1 MEASNDIPLKQRL
14 FWLQMYK
21 AKVTNSKNMVHIQAT
36 ARRLKNQGKQA
47 KHLIFPDIT
56 SLVSQVFSTNPS
68 NAESLL
74 DSLLLQL
81 RLSTLM
87 RSVDM
92 SQVMWGLLRH
102 DNSFYIKT
110 TDKNA
115 KVQLFNVTDPTLHL
129 LLKYL
134 VNHVQHPGLFLFRH
148 LKQPHL
154 YLSAERLAKRVQKF
168 MQAAGINV
176 QVFKSHSLRGATA
189 THLLRQG
196 CDKSWVK
203 TRGGWSSMATLDLY
217 YDRLH
222 QTQDWAQL
230 VQGMP
235 VTPAPAMGEHDLGEY
250 RQTASNAAESAK
262 SAYPEATKEAGGEA
276 DEQEK
281 AALLA
286 VLTAHGI
293 LRLLHGSQICPSCGG
308 PLQMEAS
315 FSCASC
321 SSVFHV
327 RCLHRQ
333 NDDIPSKLC
342 FVCAMKSAAVSET
355 PSATE
360 DPPALPS
367 VQQKPQKTRAKD
379 IIVDVMGVCA
389 QE

>member
-1 MEASNDIPLKQRL
+1 MGKYTEGSEEHWERWLNCTGVSPPLAQRSMVGSSVTDASCPPADHEGEKSVSRSKRSSAAATQLGNPFHSCERLTGAELRGKLRLLEASNDIPLKQRL

-115 KVQLFNVTDPTLHL
+115 KVQLFNVTDPTLRL

-154 YLSAERLAKRVQKF
+154 YLSAERLSKRVQKF

-176 QVFKSHSLRGATA
+176 QVFKSHSLRGVIA

-281 AALLA
+281 AALP
-286 VLTAHGI
+286 H
-293 LRLLHGSQICPSCGG
+293 
-308 PLQMEAS
+308 
-315 FSCASC
+315 
-321 SSVFHV
+321 
-327 RCLHRQ
+327 
-333 NDDIPSKLC
+333 
-342 FVCAMKSAAVSET
+342 
-355 PSATE
+355 
-360 DPPALPS
+360 
-367 VQQKPQKTRAKD
+367 
-379 IIVDVMGVCA
+379 
-389 QE
+389 